1 MAIDKRSETWLTI
14 KEWANG
20 RLSKNRDILED
31 PSTTEALTNSHRGAI
46 GELKELLALAD
57 DKKPVVGETSG
68 NYGMGVDHG

>member
-46 GELKELLALAD
+46 GELKQLLALANEL
-57 DKKPVVGETSG
+57 KPLAGERTDYGVG
-68 NYGMGVDHG
+68 V